1 MKKKHKF
8 HNINCICCL
17 ATELQERLIEMDR
30 EQVRLQ
36 SQVVTLQTQLVE
48 QTREVEQARSNIRL
62 EEGRL
67 RAMQE
72 SIQSERMAVIK
83 QVQLERSENDK
94 AKVRGYIIM
103 AE

>member
-1 MKKKHKF
+1 
-8 HNINCICCL
+8 
-17 ATELQERLIEMDR
+17 MDR